1 MAASRISLW
10 LWSFIACHFLHRLSH
25 HRRTQPVNLR
35 HEDRRRRSYRECH
48 WCRHFLRR
56 PAEALRLI
64 SPAQKSSV
72 IPSASEGALL
82 HLWIT
87 QANFKIATTLARFLV
102 VCAPRDDE
110 QVVPKF
116 VNSSPRSNEGNQPTP
131 RRCSIVR
138 FPEHHK
144 DATRTSAIR
153 IPNNGPPSF

>member
-10 LWSFIACHFLHRLSH
+10 LWGFIACHFLHRLSH

-72 IPSASEGALL
+72 IPSANEGPLL
-82 HLWIT
+82 AYWIT
-87 QANFKIATTLARFLV
+87 QTNLRIATTLVRSLA
-102 VCAPRDDE
+102 VCADRDDA
-110 QVVPKF
+110 QVVPTF
-116 VNSSPRSNEGNQPTP
+116 VNSFPPSSEGNRQPLC
-131 RRCSIVR
+131 RRLIAR
-138 FPEHHK
+138 FRAH
-144 DATRTSAIR
+144 RTNGASVTSSR
-153 IPNNGPPSF
+153 IPTHG

>member
-35 HEDRRRRSYRECH
+35 HENRRRRSYRECH
-48 WCRHFLRR
+48 WCRHFLRC

-72 IPSASEGALL
+72 IPSASEGPLL
-82 HLWIT
+82 ASWIT
-87 QANFKIATTLARFLV
+87 QTNLRIATTLVRSLA
-102 VCAPRDDE
+102 VCAARDDE

-116 VNSSPRSNEGNQPTP
+116 VNS
-131 RRCSIVR
+131 
-138 FPEHHK
+138 FPQIGRASCRE
-144 DATRTSAIR
+144 RVLV
-153 IPNNGPPSF
+153 